1 MRVCEFNS
9 LVLSSVA
16 LRMVAP
22 RMAAL
27 EAAMM
32 VKSLPV
38 MPSRTS
44 LFYVRCEV
52 TSRREL
58 LHDGRRWKVN

>member
-1 MRVCEFNS
+1 MSVCVFS
-9 LVLSSVA
+9 ALVLSSVA

-27 EAAMM
+27 EEAMS

-38 MPSRTS
+38 IPSRTS
-44 LFYVRCEV
+44 LVACQ
-52 TSRREL
+52 L
-58 LHDGRRWKVN
+58 LLF